1 MLLAAAAK
9 EARSFDCPL
18 ATLLAS
24 HYTVR
29 QDEEVTR
36 WTGGG
41 GCEGTVMTAGG
52 GFFERMLRS
61 RWYTPVSLLVSCVL
75 LAVIVVSLLI
85 RTGNW
90 PPRLPLTRSPVTI
103 SGPGVS
109 PNASIQAYVMGAVRT
124 PGVYT
129 LAQGARVHD
138 LIAAAGG
145 ALPAADLTRVNL
157 ASPVGDGQSIYVPQ
171 VGEQV
176 PLELGG
182 KLDINLATAQ
192 QMHDAL
198 NISLTE
204 ARRIFN
210 YRVQHGNFTA
220 VSQLLLVPISKAIY
234 DRIKDLVTV

>member
-1 MLLAAAAK
+1 MKAGQGDFFGRLL
-9 EARSFDCPL
+9 
-18 ATLLAS
+18 
-24 HYTVR
+24 
-29 QDEEVTR
+29 
-36 WTGGG
+36 W
-41 GCEGTVMTAGG
+41 
-52 GFFERMLRS
+52 S
-61 RWYTPVSLLVSCVL
+61 RWYT
-75 LAVIVVSLLI
+75 VVSLLLLCILLALITVGVLI
-85 RTGNW
+85 RVGNW
-90 PPRLPLTRSPVTI
+90 PPQFALARSPVSI

-109 PNASIQAYVMGAVRT
+109 PNASIQAYVLGAVRT

-145 ALPAADLTRVNL
+145 ALPTADLTRVNL

-182 KLDINLATAQ
+182 KIDINLATAQ

-198 NISLTE
+198 NISLTT
-204 ARRIFN
+204 ARRIVD
-210 YRVQHGNFTA
+210 YRVKHGNFTA
-220 VSQLLLVPISKAIY
+220 VSQLLLVPLSKTIY

>member
-1 MLLAAAAK
+1 MK
-9 EARSFDCPL
+9 
-18 ATLLAS
+18 AT
-24 HYTVR
+24 
-29 QDEEVTR
+29 
-36 WTGGG
+36 
-41 GCEGTVMTAGG
+41 GG
-52 GFFERMLRS
+52 GFFGRMLGS
-61 RWYTPVSLLVSCVL
+61 RWYTPVSLAVSCAL
-75 LAVIVVSLLI
+75 LAAITVGVLI
-85 RTGNW
+85 RMGNW
-90 PPRLPLTRSPVTI
+90 PPQIALARSPVTI

-109 PNASIQAYVMGAVRT
+109 PNATIQAYVMGAVRT

-145 ALPAADLTRVNL
+145 ALPTADLTRVNL

-198 NISLTE
+198 NISLTT
-204 ARRIFN
+204 ARRIVD
-210 YRVQHGNFTA
+210 YRTQHGNFTA
-220 VSQLLLVPISKAIY
+220 VSQLLLVPISKTIY